1 MGRIRDFVRTLGPGD
16 DRALA
21 AQLRQ
26 KEQAREQQR
35 KAQEEADRKARA
47 RRHKQ
52 ELARKGS
59 GAKLF

>member
-1 MGRIRDFVRTLGPGD
+1 MGIRDVARSLRPGKD
-16 DRALA
+16 VALA

-26 KEQAREQQR
+26 A
-35 KAQEEADRKARA
+35 EEAKARQQQAQAEAERRERA

-59 GAKLF
+59 GAKWNH